1 MPFRPGGNFVRW
13 RTLGLQSVY
22 ATLRSI
28 FDNLEP
34 AAHSATARAFRALHH
49 LMLAVGIGAIV
60 AETEPSLGTRHGT
73 ILAFLFDLA
82 LAFFATEYALR
93 LIAAAASP
101 SVNYPADAWHA
112 RWVWAVSPKGLVDLA
127 AVLPVALALA
137 GGLRPAMAHLFGVLW
152 VLKLFRYA
160 PGSGMLRR
168 VFRDAKE
175 ALISVFVAF
184 IVVLMLAGTLEYLI
198 EGPGQPKAYG
208 SIPAALWWTIVTL
221 TTTGYGDVVPLTPL
235 GRLVGSVVMV
245 CGIAVF
251 ALWAGILASAF
262 AREVHRREFLRSWD
276 LITRVPFFRD
286 LGAATIADIARILK
300 PRDTAEGSM
309 IMRRG
314 DPGDCMY
321 FIVSGEVE
329 VQIEPAPQRLGPGQF
344 FGEIALITGAP
355 RLATAM
361 AAKETQLL
369 SLDIA
374 DFRQLSAR
382 RPELSKVV
390 TEEGQRRLEKSK
402 QARAGTA

>member
-1 MPFRPGGNFVRW
+1 MH
-13 RTLGLQSVY
+13 

-34 AAHSATARAFRALHH
+34 AAHTATARAFRAVHH
-49 LMLAVGIGAIV
+49 LMLAGGVGAMI
-60 AETEPSLGTRHGT
+60 AETEPALAIRHGT

-82 LAFFATEYALR
+82 LAFFVVEYALR
-93 LIAAAASP
+93 LIVAAASP
-101 SVNYPADAWHA
+101 SANYPADAWRA
-112 RWVWAVSPKGLVDLA
+112 RWLWAISAKGLVDLA
-127 AVLPVALALA
+127 AVLPVLLALV

-175 ALISVFVAF
+175 ALFSVFVAF
-184 IVVLMLAGTLEYLI
+184 IVVMMLAGTLQYLI

-235 GRLVGSVVMV
+235 GRLVGSAVMV

-262 AREVHRREFLRSWD
+262 AREVQRRDFLRSWD

-300 PRDTAEGSM
+300 PREAAEGGT

-355 RLATAM
+355 RLATAV
-361 AAKETQLL
+361 AAGETQLL
-369 SLDIA
+369 TLDIA

-390 TEEGQRRLEKSK
+390 TEEGQRRLEK
-402 QARAGTA
+402 ARKAQGGGS